1 MDVAFSSM
9 RSQELD
15 SMATDSSPMV
25 INMTPTAEQDGEDD
39 AMKELDSG
47 QQYEK
52 PPPLHTGAD
61 WKIVLHLPEIETW
74 LRMTSERVRDLT
86 YSVQQDLDSKHVDV
100 HLVQLKDICE
110 DISDH
115 VEQVHALLET
125 EFSLKLLSYSVN
137 VIVDIHTVQLLWHQL
152 RVSVLVLRE
161 RILQGLQ
168 DANGNYTRQTD
179 ILQAFSEETKED
191 RLDSLTEVDDSG
203 QLTIKCSQNYLSLD
217 CGITAF
223 ELSDY
228 SPSEDLL
235 DALGDVTSSQAKAKP
250 LESWNYS
257 EMEKDFPE
265 LIKSVGLLAIA
276 TDSIVSKCSEAI
288 IVKETHLPLSTENKG
303 ENKDSNTSPELSVF
317 SPSGK
322 TSLCTGSCTED
333 GILSLDSKSVS
344 SLEKQEYNPSHHLGA
359 KSKQHPHCENS
370 TPKRS
375 IRDCFNYNEDSPTQ
389 PTLPKRGLFLKE
401 EVFKDDMEV
410 SDVKNHISL
419 SFKTEMSRSTP
430 SLLDP
435 PDRSKLCLAL
445 QSSYTNS
452 PSAVSQSYDS
462 LHKIGD
468 RSLEYTINNHFK
480 ESSISL
486 GKSNCYIQKEKPRHK
501 KSNDSPEKVTSCRTP
516 VDISNTASTKQVNKR
531 GSSALQNGIP
541 YCNSQAMGCTKTDSA
556 SISSDSCNQREL
568 NGQSQSKNEQSSSPT
583 HSQEST
589 SSTGSGPII
598 SSSPVLPRNKSKKS
612 YLSSPSHDNTNG
624 KVVEAW
630 YGSDE
635 YLALPLHLK
644 QTEVLAL
651 KLENLT
657 KLLPQKPRG
666 ETIQNIDDWELSEMN
681 SDSEMYP
688 TYQIKKKHKK
698 LGRVSP
704 SSSSDI
710 VSSSGDSI
718 ESGPLSDILS
728 DEELCMP
735 VSCTKR
741 YTEDK
746 SGKPVVTEASE
757 KNEIS
762 ASNKSALIQQL
773 MQDIQHQDNYETIW
787 EKIEGFVSKLDEFI
801 HWLNEAMETTENWTP
816 PKAETDS
823 LKLYLETHLSF
834 KLNVDSHCAL
844 KETVVEEGCQ
854 LLELIVSHKS
864 GLKDMLQMIASQW
877 KELQRQI
884 KRQHSW
890 ILRALDI
897 IKAEILATDVSA
909 EDEEGTG
916 SPKAEVQLCYLEA
929 QRDAVEQMSLKL
941 YSEQYNSSSKR
952 KEEFADMSK
961 VHTVGSNGLLDF
973 DSEYQELWDWLID
986 MESIVMDSHDLMMS
1000 EEQQQHLYKRYNVE
1014 MSIRHPKKMELLS
1027 KVEALK
1033 KSGVLLPND
1042 LLEKVDSINE
1052 KWELLGKTL
1061 GEKIQDTMVGHSG
1074 LGPRDLL
1081 SPESGSLVR
1090 QLEVRIKELKG
1101 WLRDTELFIFNSCLR
1116 QENEGT
1122 MNAEKQLQ
1130 YFKSLCC
1137 EIKQRRRGVASVL
1150 RLCQH
1155 LLDDQE
1161 TCNLNADHQSMQLI
1175 IVNLERRWE
1184 AIVMQAVQWQSRLQK
1199 KLGKDPAPLNVID
1212 PGLMDLNGPNE
1223 DALEWDETDISHKLI
1238 SINEEL
1244 NELDQEQKPDHPKQ
1258 KSALEECGSNDLN
1271 QEENIS
1277 DHETPLYCSSVTSTP
1292 SPHIYQ
1298 VYSLH
1303 NLELSEKN
1311 HIPFLKKT
1319 SNFPSVTQS
1328 NILNKSLKDSPF
1340 SSTNSLPDLI
1350 GRTALAK
1357 PYNYMYHSGNISRHS
1372 ESESGIVS
1380 EGDSETTNSSEI
1392 FLINNIEGTQSN
1404 PEIEPLEAHM
1414 SDIVDVIK
1422 QKIKQEEEDHI
1433 KLSDTCQST
1442 SACCASGKDGD
1453 LDDVIQRTSDCLE
1466 EELQGKHD
1474 VFTFYDYSYL
1484 QGAKLKL
1491 PVMMKQSQ
1499 TDKACT
1505 EGTLLHGFYFD
1516 KIPYKSEHQSAEL
1529 QSDEFMHELTLASVS
1544 RESDPNSCKSMEG
1557 ARKLTD
1563 TQNAKRV
1570 SPLSHSS
1577 SLESLSVA
1585 GDLFSSSIFKTGD
1598 GLQRSTSLES
1608 WLTSYKSNEDLFS
1621 NHGSGD
1627 ISASSDSVGELSKR
1641 TLDLL
1646 NRLENIQSPLDQK
1659 IKRSLSDITLQST
1672 SQKMSLAGQL
1682 SLDIASSIN
1691 EDSAASLTE
1700 LSSSEDLS
1708 LCSED
1713 IVLHRNKVPDSNASF
1728 RKHLNR
1734 SVADES
1740 DVNVSMIVNVSC
1752 TSACTDDEDDS
1763 DLLSSSTL
1771 TLTEEE
1777 LGIKDEDDDSS
1788 IATDEDLYEGC
1799 NLISGLD
1806 YIKNELQTWIRPK
1819 FSLTREKRRYN
1830 LSDDIQCSKDLN
1842 SHETS
1847 KAKDTLSTE
1856 TLLNGSV
1863 YKLLEN
1869 NGNSKNVSDGHEL
1882 GTKSQT
1888 IKDSSQAAKDQFV
1901 DDMENGNVENTQDS
1915 KKEEEIFKTSS
1926 SPKNLGLLDGKG
1938 SENKCCICEAFTD
1951 SSDDSHMYSK
1961 ETVQRSNISTSL
1973 LKECQNH
1980 LQSDDHCVAYT
1991 PIRKPFTEPESE
2003 VSGIDTQD
2011 TSLLKYL
2018 PNDQQSRTST
2028 IEKPTDCCAAFKPNE
2043 AEKNTS
2049 ASGSD
2054 SCCNCKSVAS
2064 DKRNVE
2070 DCSVHNFVMEIIDMA
2085 STALKSKSQPECEAA
2100 TPTSLAQIK
2109 EKVMEHS
2116 HRPIQLRKGDFYSYL
2131 SLSSHDSDCG
2141 EVTKYIEEK
2150 SSTPVP
2156 LDFSDERENIEC
2168 FFEACPEE
2176 ERVEQE
2182 PHFSNT
2188 APEGSLTSG
2197 KVQELLAEPKMSA
2210 KCSSFSFLSND
2221 IDVNVPDPANQKISD
2236 NLKNIIDDSLTLD
2249 SHNEGLDMNSLE
2261 FSTKKRST
2269 GKSLGT
2275 GKSKIAA
2282 SAKSSAIGFQLKPD
2296 HWKDKDV
2303 LHQNTKTL
2311 TCEEKLL
2318 NLHTERHINM
2328 HR

>member
-1 MDVAFSSM
+1 MLAMDVALSPM
-9 RSQELD
+9 RTQELD
-15 SMATDSSPMV
+15 PMPSDASPML
-25 INMTPTAEQDGEDD
+25 INMTPTVERDGEEDV
-39 AMKELDSG
+39 MKELDSG

-86 YSVQQDLDSKHVDV
+86 YSVQQDSDSKHVDV

-115 VEQVHALLET
+115 VEQIHALLET

-235 DALGDVTSSQAKAKP
+235 GALDDMTSSQGKAKP
-250 LESWNYS
+250 FESWNYS
-257 EMEKDFPE
+257 EMDKDFPG
-265 LIKSVGLLAIA
+265 LIRSVGLLAVA
-276 TDSIVSKCSEAI
+276 TDSIASQCNEALNE
-288 IVKETHLPLSTENKG
+288 KETHVPLSAEDG
-303 ENKDSNTSPELSVF
+303 EESKDRKALHELSLV
-317 SPSGK
+317 SPSVNS
-322 TSLCTGSCTED
+322 SLSEGPCSED
-333 GILSLDSKSVS
+333 GVLPTDSKPVS
-344 SLEKQEYNPSHHLGA
+344 TLKKPECNLPQHTSEKI
-359 KSKQHPHCENS
+359 KQSHCENS

-389 PTLPKRGLFLKE
+389 PTLPKRGLFLKDD
-401 EVFKDDMEV
+401 VFKDYMEANDLKRQI
-410 SDVKNHISL
+410 SQIVKN
-419 SFKTEMSRSTP
+419 EMSRSTP

-445 QSSYTNS
+445 QSPYTNS
-452 PSAVSQSYDS
+452 PSAVSQSYDC
-462 LHKIGD
+462 LNKIGD
-468 RSLEYTINNHFK
+468 RNLEYTIKNHFK
-480 ESSISL
+480 DSPINLE
-486 GKSNCYIQKEKPRHK
+486 KSTFYTCKEKSKHT
-501 KSNDSPEKVTSCRTP
+501 KSHDTPEKVKTGRTP
-516 VDISNTASTKQVNKR
+516 GGMCKMSPPIQVKKR
-531 GSSALQNGIP
+531 GHSSLQNGINSH
-541 YCNSQAMGCTKTDSA
+541 NSQSLEETETDSSA
-556 SISSDSCNQREL
+556 SSDSCNQRDP
-568 NGQSQSKNEQSSSPT
+568 NGQSQCKTEPFSSPT
-583 HSQEST
+583 RSQKSASSAGSELTNSSPLLLRRKDNKSF
-589 SSTGSGPII
+589 SSTP
-598 SSSPVLPRNKSKKS
+598 S
-612 YLSSPSHDNTNG
+612 YTQKTTKDG
-624 KVVEAW
+624 EVW

-635 YLALPLHLK
+635 YLALPSHLK

-657 KLLPQKPRG
+657 KLLPQKPRR

-688 TYQIKKKHKK
+688 TYQTKKPKK
-698 LGRVSP
+698 MGRISP

-710 VSSSGDSI
+710 VSSLGDSI

-728 DEELCMP
+728 DEDLCMP
-735 VSCTKR
+735 VSSIKK
-741 YTEDK
+741 YIEEK
-746 SGKPVVTEASE
+746 SE
-757 KNEIS
+757 KTAVTQTTENETS
-762 ASNKSALIQQL
+762 ASNKSALIHQL
-773 MQDIQHQDNYETIW
+773 MQDIQHQENYETIW

-844 KETVVEEGCQ
+844 KEAVVEEGRQ

-909 EDEEGTG
+909 ENEEGTG

-941 YSEQYNSSSKR
+941 YSEQYNGSSKR

-1137 EIKQRRRGVASVL
+1137 EIRQRRRGVASVL

-1184 AIVMQAVQWQSRLQK
+1184 AIVMQAVQWQTRLQK
-1199 KLGKDPAPLNVID
+1199 RLEKDSEPLNVID
-1212 PGLMDLNGPNE
+1212 PSLMDLNGPSE
-1223 DALEWDETDISHKLI
+1223 DALEWDETDISNKLI
-1238 SINEEL
+1238 SIHEEL
-1244 NELDQEQKPDHPKQ
+1244 SDPDQELKNDDLIQKPA
-1258 KSALEECGSNDLN
+1258 SGECGNNDVN
-1271 QEENIS
+1271 EDKSIS
-1277 DHETPLYCSSVTSTP
+1277 DRGSPLFCPSITSP
-1292 SPHIYQ
+1292 PNPHIYQ

-1303 NLELSEKN
+1303 NIELSEKK
-1311 HIPFLKKT
+1311 HMPFLKKT
-1319 SNFPSVTQS
+1319 SKLSNVTQS
-1328 NILNKSLKDSPF
+1328 NILNKSLSKDSSF
-1340 SSTNSLPDLI
+1340 SSTKSLPDLI
-1350 GRTALAK
+1350 GGTTLAK
-1357 PYNYMYHSGNISRHS
+1357 PYNYMYQSGNISRHS

-1380 EGDSETTNSSEI
+1380 ECDTETTNNSEFF
-1392 FLINNIEGTQSN
+1392 FLNDIESTQSN
-1404 PEIEPLEAHM
+1404 PEIGHAE
-1414 SDIVDVIK
+1414 SQVDDIVNVIK
-1422 QKIKQEEEDHI
+1422 QKIKQDEEDHAS
-1433 KLSDTCQST
+1433 LSDDFQLAP
-1442 SACCASGKDGD
+1442 SACCGSENDED
-1453 LDDVIQRTSDCLE
+1453 LDSITMCKPVCL

-1484 QGAKLKL
+1484 QGSKFKL
-1491 PVMMKQSQ
+1491 PAIIKQSQ
-1499 TDKACT
+1499 IEKTHT
-1505 EGTLLHGFYFD
+1505 EGSLFHGFCFD
-1516 KIPYKSEHQSAEL
+1516 KIPGKSEHKPGESQP
-1529 QSDEFMHELTLASVS
+1529 DGFIHDHTLASIPA
-1544 RESDPNSCKSMEG
+1544 ESDPNSCKSAETV
-1557 ARKLTD
+1557 RKLTV
-1563 TQNAKRV
+1563 TENTRQV
-1570 SPLSHSS
+1570 STLSRSS
-1577 SLESLSVA
+1577 SLESLSVV
-1585 GDLFSSSIFKTGD
+1585 GDLFSSGIFKSGD

-1621 NHGSGD
+1621 HHGSGD

-1659 IKRSLSDITLQST
+1659 IKRSISDITLQSS
-1672 SQKMSLAGQL
+1672 SQKMSFTGQL

-1713 IVLHRNKVPDSNASF
+1713 IVLHRNKIPDSNASF

-1788 IATDEDLYEGC
+1788 IATDEDIYEEC

-1819 FSLTREKRRYN
+1819 FSLTREKRKSN
-1830 LSDDIQCSKDLN
+1830 LSDEIQRSKVSN
-1842 SHETS
+1842 ETS
-1847 KAKDTLSTE
+1847 KATDTLSIE

-1863 YKLLEN
+1863 QKISEN
-1869 NGNSKNVSDGHEL
+1869 NGNSKNVPRDHEK
-1882 GTKSQT
+1882 GTKSHLM
-1888 IKDSSQAAKDQFV
+1888 KDISQVVKDQLV
-1901 DDMENGNVENTQDS
+1901 DDMENGNVENTLGSQ
-1915 KKEEEIFKTSS
+1915 KEGLIRTSAAPKTHAS
-1926 SPKNLGLLDGKG
+1926 LDVREA
-1938 SENKCCICEAFTD
+1938 ENECCVCEAFTD
-1951 SSDDSHMYSK
+1951 SSDDSHMDGK
-1961 ETVQRSNISTSL
+1961 ETVL
-1973 LKECQNH
+1973 LSDGSRNPPKECQSH
-1980 LQSDDHCVAYT
+1980 LQPDHHAVSSSPAKKPCLESSSEISCVD
-1991 PIRKPFTEPESE
+1991 I
-2003 VSGIDTQD
+2003 QD
-2011 TSLLKYL
+2011 TALQTSLPKG
-2018 PNDQQSRTST
+2018 QQHRISIT
-2028 IEKPTDCCAAFKPNE
+2028 EKSIDCCTALKSSE
-2043 AEKNTS
+2043 AECDSS
-2049 ASGSD
+2049 ANGLD
-2054 SCCNCKSVAS
+2054 SCCNCESAAF
-2064 DKRNVE
+2064 DKRNME
-2070 DCSVHNFVMEIIDMA
+2070 DGSVHNFVREIIDMA
-2085 STALKSKSQPECEAA
+2085 STALKSKSQPECESAA
-2100 TPTSLAQIK
+2100 PASLAQIK
-2109 EKVMEHS
+2109 EKVLEHS

-2141 EVTKYIEEK
+2141 EVIKYIEEK
-2150 SSTPVP
+2150 SSSPVP
-2156 LDFSDERENIEC
+2156 LDFTDERENIEC

-2176 ERVEQE
+2176 EWVEQQQSI
-2182 PHFSNT
+2182 SNGT
-2188 APEGSLTSG
+2188 PEVRSLEEVKTSSEG
-2197 KVQELLAEPKMSA
+2197 RDLSLL
-2210 KCSSFSFLSND
+2210 CDVND
-2221 IDVNVPDPANQKISD
+2221 INVPNPNKQSASN
-2236 NLKNIIDDSLTLD
+2236 NLKYAADDLPISNGHT
-2249 SHNEGLDMNSLE
+2249 EGLKKNSPE
-2261 FSTKKRST
+2261 FSTKKSST
-2269 GKSLGT
+2269 GKSPETEEPKGCV
-2275 GKSKIAA
+2275 AA
-2282 SAKSSAIGFQLKPD
+2282 SEEASSIEFKLKTGHSQKND
-2296 HWKDKDV
+2296 G
-2303 LHQNTKTL
+2303 LHQNSKTL
-2311 TCEEKLL
+2311 TCEENLL
-2318 NLHTERHINM
+2318 NLHKERHINM

>member
-1 MDVAFSSM
+1 MEVALSPM
-9 RSQELD
+9 RPQELD
-15 SMATDSSPMV
+15 SVATDASPMV
-25 INMTPTAEQDGEDD
+25 INMTPTTEQDSGED
-39 AMKELDSG
+39 AMKDIESG

-86 YSVQQDLDSKHVDV
+86 YSVQQDSESKHVDV

-115 VEQVHALLET
+115 VEQIHALLET

-179 ILQAFSEETKED
+179 ILQAFSEETKEVWQMND

-235 DALGDVTSSQAKAKP
+235 GALGDMTTGQAKVKP
-250 LESWNYS
+250 FESWNCS

-265 LIKSVGLLAIA
+265 LIRSVGLLTVA
-276 TDSIVSKCSEAI
+276 TDSIASKCNEGIHA
-288 IVKETHLPLSTENKG
+288 KEILLPLPTDHQEEGKSGKVSPAVSTE
-303 ENKDSNTSPELSVF
+303 LSL
-317 SPSGK
+317 SHISGNS
-322 TSLCTGSCTED
+322 SLCKASFTEESV
-333 GILSLDSKSVS
+333 ISLDSEILSDLV
-344 SLEKQEYNPSHHLGA
+344 KQEFNPLSSQGT
-359 KSKQHPHCENS
+359 KSKQHPHCENL

-375 IRDCFNYNEDSPTQ
+375 IRDCFDYNEDSPTQ

-401 EVFKDDMEV
+401 DIFKTDMMV
-410 SDVKNHISL
+410 NDIKNQISL
-419 SFKTEMSRSTP
+419 MFKTEISRSTP

-435 PDRSKLCLAL
+435 PDRSKLCLTL
-445 QSSYTNS
+445 QTAYTNC
-452 PSAVSQSYDS
+452 PSAISQSCGC
-462 LHKIGD
+462 LHNIDDQNLKD
-468 RSLEYTINNHFK
+468 TIQNHFK
-480 ESSISL
+480 EDPMGV
-486 GKSNCYIQKEKPRHK
+486 GKSNDNTRR
-501 KSNDSPEKVTSCRTP
+501 EKVRCKKAHDIPEEVASCR
-516 VDISNTASTKQVNKR
+516 ISGIRSNATATNRVKKPGV
-531 GSSALQNGIP
+531 SALQNGI
-541 YCNSQAMGCTKTDSA
+541 SFHSLQSMEGTESDSA
-556 SISSDSCNQREL
+556 STSSDPCKQQEQ
-568 NGQSQSKNEQSSSPT
+568 NGQYCSERENSASPAHSPVSGSSAGS
-583 HSQEST
+583 ESVV
-589 SSTGSGPII
+589 
-598 SSSPVLPRNKSKKS
+598 SSSPVLPRNKGKKTHS
-612 YLSSPSHDNTNG
+612 SSPSHINTDG

-635 YLALPLHLK
+635 YLALPSHLK

-657 KLLPQKPRG
+657 KLLPQKPQG

-681 SDSEMYP
+681 SDSELYP
-688 TYQIKKKHKK
+688 SYQIKKKHKR

-710 VSSSGDSI
+710 VSSVGDSI

-728 DEELCMP
+728 DEELCTSSP
-735 VSCTKR
+735 SIKK
-741 YTEDK
+741 YLEDK
-746 SGKPVVTEASE
+746 LQRPSVTLSSD

-762 ASNKSALIQQL
+762 TTNKSALIQQL
-773 MQDIQHQDNYETIW
+773 MQDIQHQDNYEIIW
-787 EKIEGFVSKLDEFI
+787 EKMEGFVSKLDEFI

-844 KETVVEEGCQ
+844 KEAVVEEGRQ
-854 LLELIVSHKS
+854 LLDLIVSHKS

-890 ILRALDI
+890 ILRALGI

-909 EDEEGTG
+909 EDEEGTQ

-986 MESIVMDSHDLMMS
+986 MESIVIDSHDLMMS
-1000 EEQQQHLYKRYNVE
+1000 EEQQLHLYKRYSVE
-1014 MSIRHPKKMELLS
+1014 MSIRHPKKMELLT

-1033 KSGVLLPND
+1033 RSGVLLPND

-1061 GEKIQDTMVGHSG
+1061 GEKIQDTMVGNSG

-1116 QENEGT
+1116 QESEGT
-1122 MNAEKQLQ
+1122 INAEKQLQ

-1137 EIKQRRRGVASVL
+1137 EIKQRRRGVGSVL

-1184 AIVMQAVQWQSRLQK
+1184 AIVMQAVQWQTRLQK
-1199 KLGKDPAPLNVID
+1199 KLETHPETLNVID
-1212 PGLMDLNGPNE
+1212 PGLMELNGTSE
-1223 DALEWDETDISHKLI
+1223 DALEWDEMDISNKLI
-1238 SINEEL
+1238 SINEEFSD
-1244 NELDQEQKPDHPKQ
+1244 LDQQPEQDVIKLNSTSDACANDSPEQEGNPNAHGNCLSSPK
-1258 KSALEECGSNDLN
+1258 
-1271 QEENIS
+1271 
-1277 DHETPLYCSSVTSTP
+1277 VTSP
-1292 SPHIYQ
+1292 VPQVYQ

-1303 NLELSEKN
+1303 NVELSGNN
-1311 HIPFLKKT
+1311 HISFMKKASRSLNAT
-1319 SNFPSVTQS
+1319 YSN
-1328 NILNKSLKDSPF
+1328 KDSSCSP
-1340 SSTNSLPDLI
+1340 TKNLPDLM
-1350 GRTALAK
+1350 GSTTLTK
-1357 PYNYMYHSGNISRHS
+1357 PQNYMYHNGNISRHS
-1372 ESESGIVS
+1372 ENQCKIVQ
-1380 EGDSETTNSSEI
+1380 G
-1392 FLINNIEGTQSN
+1392 G
-1404 PEIEPLEAHM
+1404 
-1414 SDIVDVIK
+1414 
-1422 QKIKQEEEDHI
+1422 EEEVISNSEFHL
-1433 KLSDTCQST
+1433 LSDTDGTQDNSVINISESQLGNIVDTIKQNFKQEDEESHIDLLNTSQSI
-1442 SACCASGKDGD
+1442 ASDKARD
-1453 LDDVIQRTSDCLE
+1453 LDSIIQHGPECSE
-1466 EELQGKHD
+1466 EGLQGKHS

-1484 QGAKLKL
+1484 QGSKFKL
-1491 PVMMKQSQ
+1491 PMIMKQPSSE
-1499 TDKACT
+1499 KAHKQDS
-1505 EGTLLHGFYFD
+1505 LLHGFYFD
-1516 KIPYKSEHQSAEL
+1516 KVPFKSEPVEL
-1529 QSDEFMHELTLASVS
+1529 KPHAPTHDFTSTDLDN
-1544 RESDPNSCKSMEG
+1544 SDP
-1557 ARKLTD
+1557 KLCELVEDLKKLSD
-1563 TQNAKRV
+1563 TTNAKLF
-1570 SPLSHSS
+1570 STLSHSS
-1577 SLESLSVA
+1577 SLDSLSVA
-1585 GDLFSSSIFKTGD
+1585 SDLFGSSVFRTGD
-1598 GLQRSTSLES
+1598 GLHRSTSLES
-1608 WLTSYKSNEDLFS
+1608 WLTPYKSNEDLFS
-1621 NHGSGD
+1621 CNGSGD
-1627 ISASSDSVGELSKR
+1627 VSGSSDSVGELSKR

-1659 IKRSLSDITLQST
+1659 IKRSISDITLQST
-1672 SQKMSLAGQL
+1672 SQRMSLTGQL

-1691 EDSAASLTE
+1691 EDSPASLTE
-1700 LSSSEDLS
+1700 LSSSDDLS

-1788 IATDEDLYEGC
+1788 IATDEDIYEDC

-1806 YIKNELQTWIRPK
+1806 YIKNELHTWIRPK
-1819 FSLTREKRRYN
+1819 FDLTKEKKRCN
-1830 LSDDIQCSKDLN
+1830 LDDEIQCCKNVTSN
-1842 SHETS
+1842 EIS
-1847 KAKDTLSTE
+1847 KAKDSLSIE
-1856 TLLNGSV
+1856 TFLNDSIL
-1863 YKLLEN
+1863 KLSEN
-1869 NGNSKNVSDGHEL
+1869 NGNSKNTSASQEA
-1882 GTKSQT
+1882 GTKKQ
-1888 IKDSSQAAKDQFV
+1888 IKNDCFQVSKDHLV
-1901 DDMENGNVENTQDS
+1901 DDVENGNVANTQESLKDELLRITTAAMNVS
-1915 KKEEEIFKTSS
+1915 T
-1926 SPKNLGLLDGKG
+1926 LDGIG
-1938 SENKCCICEAFTD
+1938 SENECCICEPFTD
-1951 SSDDSHMYSK
+1951 SSDDSHMDIK
-1961 ETVQRSNISTSL
+1961 ETFQLSNVSCSP
-1973 LKECQNH
+1973 KEYQKH
-1980 LQSDDHCVAYT
+1980 LQFDGHCIKKLPTEFASNMKKTDTPDMASVA
-1991 PIRKPFTEPESE
+1991 SMLN
-2003 VSGIDTQD
+2003 G
-2011 TSLLKYL
+2011 
-2018 PNDQQSRTST
+2018 QSRTGINEDGS
-2028 IEKPTDCCAAFKPNE
+2028 DCFAALKSNE
-2043 AEKNTS
+2043 AGKNAS
-2049 ASGSD
+2049 AGSSY
-2054 SCCNCKSVAS
+2054 SCCNCDSVAF
-2064 DKRNVE
+2064 DKRNGE

-2085 STALKSKSQPECEAA
+2085 STALKNKSQPESEPAA
-2100 TPTSLAQIK
+2100 PHSLAQIR
-2109 EKVMEHS
+2109 EKVLEHS

-2141 EVTKYIEEK
+2141 EVTKYVEEK

-2156 LDFSDERENIEC
+2156 LDFADDRENIEC

-2176 ERVEQE
+2176 ERVEQQMYVAN
-2182 PHFSNT
+2182 SI
-2188 APEGSLTSG
+2188 PEVPLMNYEGLDLI
-2197 KVQELLAEPKMSA
+2197 VEPKTSA
-2210 KCSSFSFLSND
+2210 ECSSFSFLNEEMD
-2221 IDVNVPDPANQKISD
+2221 INVPGSLSQMVSD
-2236 NLKNIIDDSLTLD
+2236 NFKNVTSESLNLD
-2249 SHNEGLDMNSLE
+2249 TPTEGSVLNSFPNSSKENNLEESHGIPKAEEEFALSVKAPVESL
-2261 FSTKKRST
+2261 
-2269 GKSLGT
+2269 
-2275 GKSKIAA
+2275 
-2282 SAKSSAIGFQLKPD
+2282 QVKPN
-2296 HWKDKDV
+2296 HVKENDV
-2303 LHQNTKTL
+2303 LHQDTKTL
-2311 TCEEKLL
+2311 ICEEKLL
-2318 NLHTERHINM
+2318 HLHQERHINT